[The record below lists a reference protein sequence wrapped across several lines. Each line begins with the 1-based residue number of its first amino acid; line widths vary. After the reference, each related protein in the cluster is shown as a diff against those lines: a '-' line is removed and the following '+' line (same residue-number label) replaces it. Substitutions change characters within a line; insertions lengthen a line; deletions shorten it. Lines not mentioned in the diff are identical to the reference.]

1 MSHWMKLTLDWI
13 LLACAAS
20 CAIWKI
26 VFEQYGGYAA
36 IDTKDDTLM
45 NEDDASAQDWSIV
58 ARYYIPTDA
67 HIVRGCMVA
76 AGVPAVVVDDNLV
89 QTDSLLTAA
98 VGGVR
103 VLVPENCLQQAQEV
117 IEAFN
122 RGDFALKDGE
132 DPGES

>member
-1 MSHWMKLTLDWI
+1 MSHWMKHTLEWM
-13 LLACAAS
+13 LLAGAAS
-20 CAIWKI
+20 CALWKI
-26 VFEQYGGYAA
+26 VHEQYGGFAT
-36 IDTKDDTLM
+36 IDTEDDTLM
-45 NEDDASAQDWSIV
+45 NDEDASAQDWAIV

-67 HIVRGCMVA
+67 HIVRGCLVA

-117 IEAFN
+117 IDAFN
-122 RGDFALKDGE
+122 RGDFALKDG
-132 DPGES
+132 DDVG